1 MAKKQ
6 RLNRRPRQT
15 GTSVGTKQQPS
26 QVGAEVLGTQN
37 QKRVTGVRGNSG
49 DAVEWTLR
57 LIDPMNVG
65 IALLAGAVVYLAY
78 HPSDSVAVEQGDAL
92 WFALLAVFTA
102 TVTWG
107 GWFWQRAGLSSSGV
121 NRAVSAAKPLGE
133 GHEGVQSAGRSVA
146 DWTSASRSRW
156 MDRLSAVVLNWAAWL
171 LAAWMICAAYAT
183 CPPGNL
189 RMATNEAWLWVSGA
203 AIFSSARLLTAKLG
217 TRRSLLALFVVCTV
231 GLSVHALH
239 QYFVTLP
246 ANRLLYLEDPDA
258 VLAIA
263 GVNAPAGSSERMV
276 FANRLMDGG
285 PTATFALANSLAAIL
300 LFGVVLSAGVLRY
313 RIRVLGRLEIV
324 FWIAIVLLCAAALLA
339 ARSRSATL
347 AMVISVGLLWLSSVR
362 LGRFRSRTVMVGL
375 GLLFTVSVGGALLL
389 GFFGNREWFE
399 QAPASLAFR
408 FQYWRASWQMV
419 LEYPW
424 FGVGPGNFQS
434 LYERFRELSTT
445 EQIAEPHNLFIE
457 TLASGGFV
465 ALGLLVSMLIAIA
478 VVCIHRMRD
487 AGEVSTCIDETA
499 SPDVK
504 GDKWIVVGGTFAFL
518 LVWWIGILALTL
530 PDVAASMLVVPAVAF
545 AAFACWP
552 AMRSLG
558 SREIDSIVVSACVG
572 VGIHLM
578 VAGGWTV
585 PGVALLL
592 WIGGGLLT
600 RQAVVFTA
608 LNGSKAGGAER
619 SSTAFGVTHGKP
631 CAVAVLIF
639 GVLGCLVLTL
649 KSLGPVEARKSAMA
663 EAAELMQSGR
673 IRQAKDELLI
683 AASADPWSP
692 EAMLWLA
699 NLDQLQLSGRG
710 ESGDLRRSLDAALAE
725 ALKRAGQDP
734 AAYRQVASQR
744 IHLYQVHGQATD
756 LKAATEIFEQVALW
770 SPADEW
776 IMAQMSVLEAARG
789 RSAEAAEYAKKA
801 RELSVLGGNIERNL
815 SRQLIFLPQKVGRP
829 AQAGPIRRPADQ
841 LLNRVLNQVAADPVS
856 QPKSLSKPK

>member
-6 RLNRRPRQT
+6 RLNRRRHQAEVSDRVTPQVKPGATESSLRQSKEDAT
-15 GTSVGTKQQPS
+15 GAWGNVGVACNRIAELFDPMSVG
-26 QVGAEVLGTQN
+26 A
-37 QKRVTGVRGNSG
+37 
-49 DAVEWTLR
+49 
-57 LIDPMNVG
+57 
-65 IALLAGAVVYLAY
+65 ALLAGALVYLTY

-92 WFALLAVFTA
+92 WFALLAIVTA
-102 TVTWG
+102 TVTWA
-107 GWFWQRAGLSSSGV
+107 GWFWLC
-121 NRAVSAAKPLGE
+121 
-133 GHEGVQSAGRSVA
+133 AGRSLSGFGKCAEVEEGIQKSGEIGL
-146 DWTSASRSRW
+146 DSRHDSSYRW
-156 MDRLSAVVLNWAAWL
+156 MGRLSAKGLNWAVWG
-171 LAAWMICAAYAT
+171 LAVWMACAAYAT

-246 ANRLLYLEDPDA
+246 ANRLLYLKDPDA
-258 VLAIA
+258 VLAMA
-263 GVNAPAGSSERMV
+263 GVNAPPGSSERMV

-285 PTATFALANSLAAIL
+285 PTATFALANSLAAVL
-300 LFGVVLSAGVLRY
+300 LFGVVLTIGVLRY
-313 RIRVLGRLEIV
+313 RIGVLGRLGIV
-324 FWIAIVLLCAAALLA
+324 FWISILLLCVGALLA

-347 AMVISVGLLWLSSVR
+347 AMIISVSFLWFSSGR
-362 LGRFRSRTVMVGL
+362 LRRFRSQTVIAGL
-375 GLLFTVSVGGALLL
+375 GLLFVLSVGGTLLL

-419 LEYPW
+419 LEHPW
-424 FGVGPGNFQS
+424 FGVGPGNFQA

-465 ALGLLVSMLIAIA
+465 ALGFLISILIAIA
-478 VVCIHRMRD
+478 MICVHQMRD
-487 AGEVSTCIDETA
+487 AGDANTGIEKNA
-499 SPDVK
+499 SPDSK
-504 GDKWIVVGGTFAFL
+504 GDKWIVVGATLAFV
-518 LVWWIGILALTL
+518 LVWWMGVLVLVL
-530 PDVAASMLVVPAVAF
+530 PDLAASMWVVPAVAF
-545 AAFACWP
+545 AVFACWP
-552 AMRSLG
+552 AIRSLG
-558 SREIDSIVVSACVG
+558 SREIDSIVLSACLG

-600 RQAVVFTA
+600 RHAITFTT
-608 LNGSKAGGAER
+608 LKRTKASDAER
-619 SSTAFGVTHGKP
+619 RSSAAFGTTHGKA
-631 CAVAVLIF
+631 CAVAVLLV
-639 GVLGCLVLTL
+639 GVMVSLVLTL
-649 KSLGPVEARKSAMA
+649 KSLGPVEARKRAMA

-699 NLDQLQLSGRG
+699 NIDQMQLGRDG
-710 ESGDLRRSLDAALAE
+710 AADDVRRSWESALSA
-725 ALKRAGQDP
+725 ALKRAGEDP

-744 IHLYQVHGQATD
+744 MHLYQVHGQPTD
-756 LKAATEIFEQVALW
+756 LQAATEIFEQVAVW

-789 RSAEAAEYAKKA
+789 RSAKSAEYAKKA
-801 RELSVLGGNIERNL
+801 RELSVLGGNIERAL
-815 SRQLIFLPQKVGRP
+815 SRQLIFLPQKVGSP
-829 AQAGPIRRPADQ
+829 ALAGPIRRPADQ
-841 LLNRVLNQVAADPVS
+841 LLS
-856 QPKSLSKPK
+856 ELSKTRLLVPK

>member
-6 RLNRRPRQT
+6 RLKRRPHPT

-26 QVGAEVLGTQN
+26 MGGAEVLGHQS
-37 QKRVTGVRGNSG
+37 QSKVTGTRGNSG
-49 DAVEWTLR
+49 DARDWILR

-65 IALLAGAVVYLAY
+65 IALLAGAVVYLVY

-107 GWFWQRAGLSSSGV
+107 GWFLQREGLAVASDKRAGESH
-121 NRAVSAAKPLGE
+121 P
-133 GHEGVQSAGRSVA
+133 GVQTAGMSGP
-146 DWTSASRSRW
+146 DLGSDSRHW
-156 MDRLSAVVLNWAAWL
+156 LMDRLLALVLDWAAWL

-189 RMATNEAWLWVSGA
+189 RMATNEAWLWVSAA
-203 AIFSSARLLTAKLG
+203 AIFSSTRLLTSKLG

-231 GLSVHALH
+231 GLAVHALH

-246 ANRLLYLEDPDA
+246 ANRLLYLEDPEA

-263 GVNAPAGSSERMV
+263 GVNAPPGSSERMV

-285 PTATFALANSLAAIL
+285 PTATFALANSLAAVL
-300 LFGVVLSAGVLRY
+300 LFGVVLAVGVLRY
-313 RIRVLGRLEIV
+313 RIGVLRHLGIA
-324 FWIAIVLLCAAALLA
+324 FWILIVLLCVGALLA

-347 AMVISVGLLWLSSVR
+347 AMVISVGLLWLSSGHP
-362 LGRFRSRTVMVGL
+362 GRFRSRTVLVGL
-375 GLLFTVSVGGALLL
+375 GLLLIVSVGGALFLAL
-389 GFFGNREWFE
+389 FGNREWFE

-465 ALGLLVSMLIAIA
+465 ALALLVSMLIAIA
-478 VVCIHRMRD
+478 VVCVYQMRAAVD
-487 AGEVSTCIDETA
+487 VNTGIEAA
-499 SPDVK
+499 SSDSK
-504 GDKWIVVGGTFAFL
+504 GDKWIVVGGTLAFV
-518 LVWWIGILALTL
+518 LVWWMGILALAL
-530 PDVAASMLVVPAVAF
+530 PDLSASMFVVPAVAF
-545 AAFACWP
+545 TAFACWP

-558 SREIDSIVVSACVG
+558 SREIDSIILSACVG
-572 VGIHLM
+572 VGVHLM

-592 WIGGGLLT
+592 WIGAGVLT
-600 RQAVVFTA
+600 RHAVVLNA
-608 LNGSKAGGAER
+608 LNGSQGRGAER
-619 SSTAFGVTHGKP
+619 SGAEFGATHGNS
-631 CAVAVLIF
+631 CAVAVLIV
-639 GVLGCLVLTL
+639 GGLVSLVLTL
-649 KSLGPVEARKSAMA
+649 KSLGPVEARKRSMA
-663 EAAELMQSGR
+663 EAAELMRSGR
-673 IRQAKDELLI
+673 IQQAKDELLV

-699 NLDQLQLSGRG
+699 NIDQVQLGRDG
-710 ESGDLRRSLDAALAE
+710 AADDVRRSWDSALAAALM
-725 ALKRAGQDP
+725 RAGQDP

-744 IHLYQVHGQATD
+744 IHLYQVHGQPTD
-756 LKAATEIFEQVALW
+756 LQAATEIFEQVAVW

-789 RSAEAAEYAKKA
+789 RSAKSAEYAEKA
-801 RELSVLGGNIERNL
+801 RELSVLGGNIERAL
-815 SRQLIFLPQKVGRP
+815 SRQLIFLPEKIGLP
-829 AQAGPIRRPADQ
+829 AQAGPVRRPADQ
-841 LLNRVLNQVAADPVS
+841 LLSQLPAAPL
-856 QPKSLSKPK
+856 PASK

>member
-6 RLNRRPRQT
+6 RLNRRPHHT
-15 GTSVGTKQQPS
+15 GTSVETKQQPRLG
-26 QVGAEVLGTQN
+26 GAEVLDHRN
-37 QKRVTGVRGNSG
+37 QRKVTGTRSDSG
-49 DAVEWTLR
+49 DSRSWTLR
-57 LIDPMNVG
+57 RLDPMNVG
-65 IALLAGAVVYLAY
+65 TALLAGAVVYLAY

-107 GWFWQRAGLSSSGV
+107 GWFWQRPGTSIQGGNQPDEV
-121 NRAVSAAKPLGE
+121 HG
-133 GHEGVQSAGRSVA
+133 GVQPSGRPGA
-146 DWTSASRSRW
+146 DSTPVSGQRW
-156 MDRLSAVVLNWAAWL
+156 MNRLSAVVLNWAAWL
-171 LAAWMICAAYAT
+171 LAAWMIFAAYAT

-189 RMATNEAWLWVSGA
+189 RMASNEAWLWVSGA

-300 LFGVVLSAGVLRY
+300 LFGVVLAVGVLRY
-313 RIRVLGRLEIV
+313 RVRVLGRLGIV
-324 FWIAIVLLCAAALLA
+324 FWIAIVLLCVGALLA

-347 AMVISVGLLWLSSVR
+347 AMVISVGLLWLSSGSR
-362 LGRFRSRTVMVGL
+362 GHFRTRTVMVGL

-465 ALGLLVSMLIAIA
+465 ALGLLVSMFIAIA
-478 VVCIHRMRD
+478 VLCVHRMRD
-487 AGEVSTCIDETA
+487 ADEVNPGIGETA
-499 SPDVK
+499 LLDSG
-504 GDKWIVVGGTFAFL
+504 GDKWIVLGGTLAFL
-518 LVWWIGILALTL
+518 LVWWMGVLALVL
-530 PDVAASMLVVPAVAF
+530 PDLAASMLVVPVVLF
-545 AAFACWP
+545 TAFACWP

-558 SREIDSIVVSACVG
+558 SREIDSIVLSACVG

-592 WIGGGLLT
+592 WVGGGLLT
-600 RQAVVFTA
+600 RHSVAVTA
-608 LNGSKAGGAER
+608 LRGSKGSSAEVSSAGFGA
-619 SSTAFGVTHGKP
+619 THGKSY
-631 CAVAVLIF
+631 AVAVAIV
-639 GVLGCLVLTL
+639 GVLVSLVLTL
-649 KSLGPVEARKSAMA
+649 KSLGPVESRKRAMA

-673 IRQAKDELLI
+673 VRRAQAKLLT
-683 AASADPWSP
+683 AAATDPWSP

-699 NLDQLQLSGRG
+699 NLDQLQLSSRG
-710 ESGDLRRSLDAALAE
+710 ESDDLRRSLDSALAE
-725 ALKRAGQDP
+725 ALKRAGEDP

-756 LKAATEIFEQVALW
+756 LQAATEIFEQVALW

-789 RSAEAAEYAKKA
+789 RSAEAAEYAEKA
-801 RELSVLGGNIERNL
+801 KELSVLGGNIERDL
-815 SRQLIFLPQKVGRP
+815 ARQLIFLPQKVGVP

-841 LLNRVLNQVAADPVS
+841 LLNQRRAEPFPL
-856 QPKSLSKPK
+856 PK

>member
-6 RLNRRPRQT
+6 RLNRRPGPAELSVGAKQQPRSGGT
-15 GTSVGTKQQPS
+15 AVLRRRSKKEAASALTSVGAARTWAS
-26 QVGAEVLGTQN
+26 QLF
-37 QKRVTGVRGNSG
+37 
-49 DAVEWTLR
+49 
-57 LIDPMNVG
+57 DPMNVG
-65 IALLAGAVVYLAY
+65 VALLAGAVVYLAY

-92 WFALLAVFTA
+92 WFTLLAVFTA
-102 TVTWG
+102 TVTWA
-107 GWFWQRAGLSSSGV
+107 GWFWQRAGRSVSGGKQREKVDDGLESSGTTLA
-121 NRAVSAAKPLGE
+121 NSVSDSPRHL
-133 GHEGVQSAGRSVA
+133 
-146 DWTSASRSRW
+146 
-156 MDRLSAVVLNWAAWL
+156 MDPWSAVVLDWAAWL

-203 AIFSSARLLTAKLG
+203 AIFSSARLLTEKLG
-217 TRRSLLALFVVCTV
+217 TRRSLLALVLVCTV

-246 ANRLLYLEDPDA
+246 ANRLLFLQDPDK

-300 LFGVVLSAGVLRY
+300 LFAVVLAVGVLRY
-313 RIRVLGRLEIV
+313 RIRVLGRLGIV
-324 FWIAIVLLCAAALLA
+324 FWISVVLLCAGALLA

-347 AMVISVGLLWLSSVR
+347 AMVISVGLLWLSSGR

-375 GLLFTVSVGGALLL
+375 GLLFSVSVGGALFL

-408 FQYWRASWQMV
+408 FQYWRASWQMA

-465 ALGLLVSMLIAIA
+465 ALGLLASLLIAIA
-478 VVCIHRMRD
+478 VVCVHQMRG
-487 AGEVSTCIDETA
+487 AGEENTEMETTA
-499 SPDVK
+499 SLDSN
-504 GDKWIVVGGTFAFL
+504 GDKWIFVGGTLAFL
-518 LVWWIGILALTL
+518 LVWWMGLLALTL
-530 PDVAASMLVVPAVAF
+530 PDLAASMLVVPAVVL

-558 SREIDSIVVSACVG
+558 SREIDSIVLSACVG

-600 RQAVVFTA
+600 RRAGTCSA
-608 LNGSKAGGAER
+608 LNGSKGSSAEDSSRLFGA
-619 SSTAFGVTHGKP
+619 ACGKP
-631 CAVAVLIF
+631 CAVAVAIVGALS
-639 GVLGCLVLTL
+639 GLVLTL
-649 KSLGPVEARKSAMA
+649 QSLGPVETRKKAMA
-663 EAAELMQSGR
+663 EAAELLQSGR
-673 IRQAKDELLI
+673 IRQAQDQLLV

-699 NLDQLQLSGRG
+699 NLNQLQLAKLDPLQLSRPGA
-710 ESGDLRRSLDAALAE
+710 SDDLRQAWDSALNE
-725 ALKRAGQDP
+725 ALKRAGEDP

-744 IHLYQVHGQATD
+744 IHLYQVHGQAVD
-756 LKAATEIFEQVALW
+756 LRAATEIFEQVALW

-789 RSAEAAEYAKKA
+789 RSSEAAEYAQKA
-801 RELSVLGGNIERNL
+801 RELSVLGGNIERAL

-829 AQAGPIRRPADQ
+829 AQAEPIRLPADELFTQ
-841 LLNRVLNQVAADPVS
+841 
-856 QPKSLSKPK
+856 QPKALGAVPK